1 MTATTGSPW
10 KVSEMR
16 EPERIPPASSIRSGL
31 SSRTT
36 VASRG
41 LPPPSGPGRMWPRIS
56 LVCIMTTCVSGAAA
70 RETDENKRRTNARI
84 PTEFIARN
92 CTLTTYFAQKRREQN
107 TRRYGNQKAKREL
120 FVLFGLCFLF
130 LLVWLFPSFGKLTQR
145 GFFAGLV
152 FFSDFISLSIL
163 PR

>member
-41 LPPPSGPGRMWPRIS
+41 LPPPSGPGRIWPRIS

-107 TRRYGNQKAKREL
+107 TKKNWKQKTKKEHF
-120 FVLFGLCFLF
+120 FVF
-130 LLVWLFPSFGKLTQR
+130 LLWF
-145 GFFAGLV
+145 
-152 FFSDFISLSIL
+152 
-163 PR
+163 